1 MNKYTKRLQ
10 KTLLHKPKDA
20 IVIGSGMNLL
30 PSIIEIFDTVFL
42 HSRTGMYVKD
52 KKVVYRKE
60 IKTLYALSTV
70 SAVFIDLEHIKALD
84 LISPLYHNPSPEIV
98 IEGRDVIGRDRSVGL
113 YSANYNCLVQ
123 ADKFHIWDK
132 VK

>member
-1 MNKYTKRLQ
+1 MKKYTKRIR

-42 HSRTGMYVKD
+42 HSKTGMYVKD

-60 IKTLYALSTV
+60 IKTLYSLSSV
-70 SAVFIDLEHIKALD
+70 SAVFVDLEHIKALD
-84 LISPLYHNPSPEIV
+84 LISPLYYNPGPEIV
-98 IEGRDVIGRDRSVGL
+98 IEGKEVIERDRSVAL
-113 YSANYNCLVQ
+113 YAANYNALVQ
-123 ADKFHIWDK
+123 GDNFHIWDK